1 MLLRVCDAGVG
12 ASLGLVLS
20 EALLF
25 WSGLVVWPESGVWGP
40 DGVGCPAGVVVT
52 WWIGTGVTCGCC
64 CWWFGGLAGG
74 CWVWGPGWFVVL
86 PAGCWGGRDGVPEF
100 GWFVLPGVP
109 LWGVGVCVAGP
120 GDVEWGVVPPGVDVD
135 GDVVGVLEGA
145 GVDLGGVDW
154 EDGDWVGLWPGV
166 GVRLLPDGSEVGR
179 GVLSPRGVVFWLPGV
194 SVRGGVR
201 SPRSLG
207 VVPGLFREVALSFGV
222 VLGVVRDVVPSLGVG
237 VPGRGRG
244 VLPSVAVV
252 GLVRGEVRSAGGVPG
267 VFRGVVP
274 ASPVGVPP
282 GRCAGIRLSGVPG
295 VRLSVVPGV
304 RPSGVGAG
312 VLRGTVGDVGRGV
325 EAGPVPA
332 AGAVPGV
339 PEEGFLAGPE
349 LGCGLVADGL
359 PPDGPPLWL
368 VPGAVAVAAAAVGDV
383 GMPEPPSERP
393 PEPLGEASLVVGVGA
408 ALDCVGAVAA
418 RLSTWVPIE
427 PPEGVE
433 DVPGDD
439 VCVGA
444 DCGDGDDRPDT
455 EGPPPLWE
463 GPGVLGEPVELV
475 GLSEP
480 LGERPPGDG
489 SSKSD
494 RDESVGDCVGL
505 EYGVSEEVGLLESV
519 PGPEPE
525 SGPGPRFG
533 PPMSLPPVSADMPL
547 PMFVPGRLLPLL
559 ERVDVEESEPFELDE
574 SLPLVFELE
583 LEEDGESEEDEEEL
597 ELSVPGS
604 LPTSPLGS
612 PDVPS

>member
-1 MLLRVCDAGVG
+1 ML
-12 ASLGLVLS
+12 
-20 EALLF
+20 
-25 WSGLVVWPESGVWGP
+25 
-40 DGVGCPAGVVVT
+40 
-52 WWIGTGVTCGCC
+52 
-64 CWWFGGLAGG
+64 
-74 CWVWGPGWFVVL
+74 
-86 PAGCWGGRDGVPEF
+86 
-100 GWFVLPGVP
+100 
-109 LWGVGVCVAGP
+109 LWGVAVCVASP
-120 GDVEWGVVPPGVDVD
+120 GEVEWGVVPPGVDAD

-154 EDGDWVGLWPGV
+154 EDGDWLGLWPGV
-166 GVRLLPDGSEVGR
+166 DVRPLPDGSEVWR
-179 GVLSPRGVVFWLPGV
+179 GMLSPRGVVLWLPGV
-194 SVRGGVR
+194 SERGGVR
-201 SPRSLG
+201 SPRSFGVVPGVLREVVVSPGVVPGVLRDVVPLPGVVPGRFRGDVPSLG
-207 VVPGLFREVALSFGV
+207 VVPALFREVALSFGV
-222 VLGVVRDVVPSLGVG
+222 VPGVFRGVVPSFGVG

-244 VLPSVAVV
+244 VLPSPAVV
-252 GLVRGEVRSAGGVPG
+252 GLVRGEVRSAGDVPG

-282 GRCAGIRLSGVPG
+282 GRWAGIRLSGVPG
-295 VRLSVVPGV
+295 VRLSPVAGV

-349 LGCGLVADGL
+349 LGCGLVVDGL

-427 PPEGVE
+427 PPEDVE
-433 DVPGDD
+433 DVPGYE
-439 VCVGA
+439 VCVGV

-463 GPGVLGEPVELV
+463 GPGALGEPVELV

-505 EYGVSEEVGLLESV
+505 EYGVSEEDGLLESV

-583 LEEDGESEEDEEEL
+583 LEEDGESEDDEEEL

>member
-1 MLLRVCDAGVG
+1 M
-12 ASLGLVLS
+12 
-20 EALLF
+20 
-25 WSGLVVWPESGVWGP
+25 
-40 DGVGCPAGVVVT
+40 GVVVT

-100 GWFVLPGVP
+100 GWFGVPGVP
-109 LWGVGVCVAGP
+109 PWGVAVCVAGP

-154 EDGDWVGLWPGV
+154 EGVDWVGLWPGV
-166 GVRLLPDGSEVGR
+166 GVRLLPDGSEVWR
-179 GVLSPRGVVFWLPGV
+179 GVLSPRGVVLWLPGV
-194 SVRGGVR
+194 SERGGVR
-201 SPRSLG
+201 SPRSFG
-207 VVPGLFREVALSFGV
+207 VVPGVLREVALSFGV
-222 VLGVVRDVVPSLGVG
+222 VLGVVRGVVPSFGVG

-244 VLPSVAVV
+244 VLPSPAVV
-252 GLVRGEVRSAGGVPG
+252 GLARGEVRSAGDVPG

-295 VRLSVVPGV
+295 VRLSPVAGV

-359 PPDGPPLWL
+359 PPDGAPLWL

-439 VCVGA
+439 VCVGV

-463 GPGVLGEPVELV
+463 GPGALGEPVELV

-505 EYGVSEEVGLLESV
+505 EYGVSEEDGLLESV

-574 SLPLVFELE
+574 SLPLEFELE
-583 LEEDGESEEDEEEL
+583 LEDDEESEDDEEEL